1 MSASPRKQIVT
12 LAIGVLILSSLVILR
27 LPLPLPLRLVVA
39 ASDLIAAV
47 IVFAVIRQQ
56 KPD

>member
-1 MSASPRKQIVT
+1 MSASHKKQIT
-12 LAIGVLILSSLVILR
+12 ALAIGVLILSSLVILR

-39 ASDLIAAV
+39 ASDLIAAA

-56 KPD
+56 KSD